1 MANSLNN
8 IIRIKDLTVK
18 YREETA
24 IDKLSLDIEEGK
36 TYAII
41 GKSGCGKTTLL
52 YTIAGLISNLEG
64 KLKIDGDCSLIL
76 QNLGLF
82 NWFTVYKN
90 IELGLNYK
98 NLTKGEKKNL
108 VDNILIELDLTKF
121 KDKYPKELSG
131 GQKQRVAIGRTLISN
146 PKIILLD
153 EATSALDSIN
163 KEKIQ
168 DLLLDIKKKRNNTMI
183 LVTHS
188 IEEAVF
194 LGENI
199 IVMKDGK
206 VDSIIRNEYFGDK
219 DIRGKE
225 EYFKVCNRVRCR
237 LYEK

>member
-1 MANSLNN
+1 M
-8 IIRIKDLTVK
+8 IRISDLTVK
-18 YREETA
+18 YKNEIA
-24 IDKLSLDIEEGK
+24 IDKMSLSIEKEK

-52 YTIAGLISNLEG
+52 YTIAGLISNYEG
-64 KLKIDGDCSLIL
+64 KLEIEGETSLIL

-90 IELGLNYK
+90 VELGLNKY
-98 NLTKGEKKNL
+98 NCTKKEKEKL
-108 VDNILIELDLTKF
+108 VNDVLKELDLISL

-131 GQKQRVAIGRTLISN
+131 GQKQRVAIART
-146 PKIILLD
+146 IIRDPEILLLD

-168 DLLLDIKKKRNNTMI
+168 ELLLEIRNKRKNTMI

-194 LGENI
+194 LGEYI
-199 IVMKDGK
+199 IVMKDGRIHSLINNK
-206 VDSIIRNEYFGDK
+206 YFGDK
-219 DIRGKE
+219 DIRKKQEYMEICNEVRGK
-225 EYFKVCNRVRCR
+225 
-237 LYEK
+237 LYD